1 MISTEPTALIPVTLL
16 TGFLGSGKTT
26 VLNHVLKQPGM
37 AATAVIVNE
46 LGEIGLDHLLIERS
60 SEDVVLLNSGCLC
73 CTVRGDIVD
82 TLTNLFVDRVKGK
95 VPFFTRVAIETTGL
109 ADPAPI
115 LHTLM
120 TDPIVAA
127 RYVLDGVV
135 TTVDA
140 VNGAGSLDRQPEA
153 VKQAAVADRLLLTKT
168 DIAEPGAR
176 QAIEARLKELNPSA
190 AIVSVAQGAIDSAL
204 LFNIGFYDPTTKSL
218 DVRRWLRDESFE
230 GDHGQDVGHGHEHPD
245 VNRHDDRIRAFCI
258 TREQPISWAALST
271 WLDGL
276 AAMRGDDLLR
286 LKAIVA
292 LSDRPDQPVVLHGVQ
307 HLFHPPVLLPEW
319 PSEDR
324 RTRMVFITRDLPR
337 ETIETT
343 LAAFEEAVE
352 ERPSS
357 QSPPRELGNG
367 GTRRNFLVSAGSIA
381 AATAFAGSA
390 RAVMG
395 PDDKFDLVIKGGEV
409 LDPSQSLRGRRDIG
423 IRYGIIEALEPE
435 IPAPRGLRVLDA
447 SGKLVTPGLVDLHT
461 HVYPYGSAIGIPA
474 DELVAHQC
482 TTTCVSAGDA
492 GANNFA
498 AFRRFIVAQT
508 RTRLCA
514 FIHIANSGLASFPV
528 AELTNIDVAD
538 VSAAAKAIAENG
550 DIVIGA
556 KVRMSENVIAKNGIE
571 PLKRAIAAC
580 EQAGTGGRVMVHIG
594 GVETRAL
601 MSQIL
606 DLMRPGDVLTHA
618 YSGAPNL
625 SGDFTNIVE
634 DGSLLPAALAA
645 KQRGIIFDAGHG
657 GGSFDYTVAEVAIA
671 QGCTPDTIS
680 SDIHVFSGNTPGM
693 PYLTWV
699 MSKFLG
705 LGFTLDQVIAMATIN
720 PAKIINRLP
729 KLGTLELGAPG
740 DVAIMDLVEGPVT
753 FVDTR
758 NNTRGGKAYLKPV
771 QTVTAGVPFGR
782 PYNAPFSVR

>member
-1 MISTEPTALIPVTLL
+1 MSANEPSPLIPVTLL

-26 VLNHVLKQPGM
+26 VLNHVLKQPEM

-46 LGEIGLDHLLIERS
+46 FGEIGLDHLLVEQS

-73 CTVRGDIVD
+73 CTVRNDIVD

-95 VPFFTRVAIETTGL
+95 IPFFTRVAIETTGL

-120 TDPIVAA
+120 TEPIVAA
-127 RYVLDGVV
+127 RYMLDGVV

-140 VNGAGSLDRQPEA
+140 VNGAGTLDRQPEA

-168 DIAEPGAR
+168 DFAEPAAR
-176 QAIEARLKELNPSA
+176 QGLEARLALLNPSA
-190 AIVSVAQGAIDSAL
+190 PVIPVAQGAVDPAL
-204 LFNIGFYDPTTKSL
+204 LFNLGFFDPATKSV
-218 DVRRWLRDESFE
+218 DVRRWLRDEAFE
-230 GDHGQDVGHGHEHPD
+230 GGHDHKHDDDHPD

-258 TREQPISWAALST
+258 TRERPISWAVVSG

-276 AAMRGDDLLR
+276 ATMRGDDLLR

-337 ETIETT
+337 EAIEKT

-352 ERPSS
+352 ERPSPES
-357 QSPPRELGNG
+357 SPEPGEG
-367 GTRRNFLVSAGSIA
+367 GTRRDFLVSAGSVAVA
-381 AATAFAGSA
+381 AAFAVSA
-390 RAVMG
+390 RAAMG
-395 PDDKFDLVIKGGEV
+395 PDDKFDLVIKGGDV

-423 IRYGIIEALEPE
+423 IRYGIVEALEPE
-435 IPAPRGLRVLDA
+435 IPTARALRVLDA
-447 SGKLVTPGLVDLHT
+447 SGKLVTPGLVDLHS

-474 DELVAHQC
+474 DELVTHQC

-498 AFRRFIVAQT
+498 AFRRLIVAQT
-508 RTRLCA
+508 RTRLYA
-514 FIHIANSGLASFPV
+514 FIHIANTGLASFPV
-528 AELTNIDVAD
+528 AELTNINIAD
-538 VSAAAKAIAENG
+538 ASSAAKAIAENA

-580 EQAGTGGRVMVHIG
+580 EMAGTGGRVMVHIG

-606 DLMRPGDVLTHA
+606 DLMRPGDILTHA

-625 SGDFTNIVE
+625 SGDFTNVVQ

-645 KQRGIIFDAGHG
+645 KQRGIIFDVGHG

-671 QGCTPDTIS
+671 QGCPPDTIS

-693 PYLTWV
+693 PYVTWV

-705 LGFTLDQVIAMATIN
+705 LGFTLDQVVAMATIN

-729 KLGTLELGAPG
+729 KLGTLQIGAPG

-758 NNTRGGKAYLKPV
+758 NNTRSGNAYLKPV

-782 PYNAPFSVR
+782 PYNLPFSVR